1 MNTIREILETVVE
14 DAGDVLVAGAGSAG
28 VAAAISA
35 ARIGARVTLVDPAGF
50 LGGTLVSGIPIGG
63 CFDGKRQVVRGIF
76 QEMID
81 RLAARGGCDDDPAR
95 TTWINVDVEK
105 LKVIL
110 LEMLEEAGVH
120 LRLHT
125 LLVNAAVSNGV
136 IEAAIVE
143 GKAGRRALRAARF
156 IDATGDADLASY
168 AGAKIVKGRKGDGLM
183 QPMTLMFAVAN
194 IDLGRFE
201 IWGGYTRLEKLWTE
215 IAGKENFRNPRRDG
229 LSYMWGASCRVGEKA
244 FNVTRVL
251 QCDGADAWSLSK
263 AEVEGRLQAWEFME
277 KFLRPHVPG
286 FEKAYISWTSAKIGV
301 RETRRIIGEYVLT
314 RDDIWNFTKFPDAI
328 NCGSYPIDIH
338 SPTDHTTEY
347 PTDHFYG
354 GKYWTIPYRC
364 LLPLGVENLL
374 VAGRCLSATHEA
386 LSAVRVMANTI
397 GMGEAAGY
405 ASALSLREGVP
416 PRRLDPE
423 IVRQMLLARG
433 GWLGEFEAEASDQE
447 IALDCN

>member
-1 MNTIREILETVVE
+1 MNTIREILETPVE
-14 DAGDVLVAGAGSAG
+14 EAGDVLVAGAGSAG
-28 VAAAISA
+28 VAAAIAA
-35 ARIGARVTLVDPAGF
+35 ARAGAKVTLVDPAGF
-50 LGGTLVSGIPIGG
+50 PGGTLVSGIPIGG
-63 CFDGKRQVVRGIF
+63 SFDGKRQVVRGIL

-81 RLAARGGCDDDPAR
+81 RLTARGGCDDDPSR
-95 TTWINVDVEK
+95 TTWVNVDVEK
-105 LKVIL
+105 LKIII

-125 LLVNAAVSNGV
+125 LLVSAVVSGGKLEAAV
-136 IEAAIVE
+136 VE
-143 GKAGRRALRAARF
+143 GKAGRRALRTARF

-168 AGAKIVKGRKGDGLM
+168 AGAKVVKGRGRDGLM
-183 QPMTLMFAVAN
+183 QPMTMMFAVAN
-194 IDLGRFE
+194 IDLKRFE
-201 IWGGYTRLEKLWTE
+201 VWGGYTRLEKLWTE
-215 IAGKENFRNPRRDG
+215 VSSAENFRNPRRDG

-251 QCDGADAWSLSK
+251 HSDGADAKSLSN

-277 KFLRPHVPG
+277 KFLRPHVAG

-301 RETRRIIGEYVLT
+301 RETRRIVGEYVLT
-314 RDDIWNFTKFPDAI
+314 RDDIWNFVKFPDAI

-364 LLPLGVENLL
+364 LVPVGVENLL

-405 ASALSLREGVP
+405 ASALSLKEGVS
-416 PRRLDPE
+416 PRHLDPE
-423 IVRQMLLARG
+423 IVRQMLLKHG
-433 GWLGEFEAEASDQE
+433 GWLGELETATPDQE
-447 IALDCN
+447 TLLPCK